1 MEIFIDKVISFC
13 FGLIGVYVGWKLSWK
28 TIVKQLSADRLQKKF
43 NALSEIKSVVDN
55 IPPNLNKDK
64 LREKLKKDSEFCKN
78 LTGRLVRLFGLRNEL
93 IPYLD
98 STFVDLIDSDFQK
111 LYDIGIGQYNFK
123 NEKIDEFVN
132 FTEKIISLTNSIEN
146 KLRQKQEKQLK

>member
-1 MEIFIDKVISFC
+1 MEIFVDKVISFC

-28 TIVKQLSADRLQKKF
+28 TIVKQLSTDRLQKKF
-43 NALSEIKSVVDN
+43 NALIEIKSVLDN
-55 IPPNLNKDK
+55 IPPNLNKDE
-64 LREKLKKDSEFCKN
+64 LREKLKNDSEFCKS

-98 STFVDLIDSDFQK
+98 SEFVALIDSDFQK
-111 LYDIGIGQYNFK
+111 LYDIGIGHYNFK
-123 NEKIDEFVN
+123 NEKIGEFVN
-132 FTEKIISLTNSIEN
+132 FTEKIISLTHSLEN

>member
-55 IPPNLNKDK
+55 IPPN
-64 LREKLKKDSEFCKN
+64 
-78 LTGRLVRLFGLRNEL
+78 
-93 IPYLD
+93 
-98 STFVDLIDSDFQK
+98 
-111 LYDIGIGQYNFK
+111 
-123 NEKIDEFVN
+123 
-132 FTEKIISLTNSIEN
+132 
-146 KLRQKQEKQLK
+146 